1 MEKLIRGIVEFR
13 RHVRPEYRETFARL
27 ALGQS
32 PDTLFIACS
41 DSRVVPNLFASA
53 DPGDL
58 FVIRNVG
65 NLISPAGEDGLSE
78 SDESEAAAV
87 EFALAK
93 LRVRDVIVCGHSDCG
108 AMQALLG
115 GREQIEPSH
124 LRSWLRHGEPA
135 LQQLANGQAPDKA
148 LLGHNQ
154 LSQLNVLAQLEHLKT
169 YPLVREGLQSKTLRL
184 HGWWFELKNAD
195 VYAYEETPHRFVLI
209 DDAEAERLVKRLHS
223 AGSQDHGHS

>member
-13 RHVRPEYRETFARL
+13 KNVRPEYRETFARL

-65 NLISPAGEDGLSE
+65 NLIPPAGDDGISQ

-87 EFALAK
+87 EFALGK
-93 LRVRDVIVCGHSDCG
+93 LKVTDVIVCGHSECG
-108 AMQALLG
+108 AMQAILG
-115 GREQIEPSH
+115 GREKVEPSH

-135 LQQLANGQAPDKA
+135 HKQLAKGGPDKS
-148 LLGHNQ
+148 LERHNQ
-154 LSQLNVLAQLEHLKT
+154 LSQLNVLSQLEHLKS
-169 YPLVREGLQSKTLRL
+169 YPLVRANLEAKTLRL
-184 HGWWFELKNAD
+184 HAWWFELKNAD
-195 VYAYEETPHRFVLI
+195 VYAYEEPLHRFVLI
-209 DDAEAERLVKRLHS
+209 DAAEAEALISRLHAS
-223 AGSQDHGHS
+223 TGS

>member
-13 RHVRPEYRETFARL
+13 RNVRPEYRETFARL

-65 NLISPAGEDGLSE
+65 NLIPPAGEDGISQ

-93 LRVRDVIVCGHSDCG
+93 LKVRDVIVCGHSECG
-108 AMQALLG
+108 AMQALIG
-115 GREQIEPSH
+115 GRDNVEPSH
-124 LRSWLRHGEPA
+124 LQSWLRHGDGA
-135 LQQLANGQAPDKA
+135 LDQWSGGHAPDKS
-148 LLGHNQ
+148 LSPHNQ
-154 LSQLNVLAQLEHLKT
+154 LSQLNVLSQLEHLKT
-169 YPLVREGLQSKTLRL
+169 YPLVRASLKAKTLRL

-195 VYAYEETPHRFVLI
+195 VYAYEQTPNRFVLI
-209 DDAEAERLVKRLHS
+209 DSTEAEGLISRLHS
-223 AGSQDHGHS
+223 